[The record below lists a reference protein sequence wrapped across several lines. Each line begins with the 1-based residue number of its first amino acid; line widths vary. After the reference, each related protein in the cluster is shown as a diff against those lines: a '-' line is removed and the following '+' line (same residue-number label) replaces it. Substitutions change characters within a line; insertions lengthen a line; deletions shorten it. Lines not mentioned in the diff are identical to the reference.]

1 MHLKLG
7 CIFIFKVW
15 KVFKERAFLWKKVVF
30 EESGFP
36 LEKEEQALKVT
47 SLKRGWIDSYRGK
60 FLKKNRDKFFWKVDK
75 VPLKKVKTNKT
86 YNLILHKINFAKFLG
101 ANTMM

>member
-1 MHLKLG
+1 MSPLKQL
-7 CIFIFKVW
+7 V
-15 KVFKERAFLWKKVVF
+15 AFGEKSVF

-36 LEKEEQALKVT
+36 LEKKEQSLKVT
-47 SLKRGWIDSYRGK
+47 SLKRRRTDAYRGK
-60 FLKKNRDKFFWKVDK
+60 FLKKKEKSSFEKEDK
-75 VPLKKVKTNKT
+75 VPLKKVKPNKT

>member
-1 MHLKLG
+1 MSPLKRLL
-7 CIFIFKVW
+7 
-15 KVFKERAFLWKKVVF
+15 AFEEKSVF
-30 EESGFP
+30 EESVFS
-36 LEKEEQALKVT
+36 LEKEEQSLKVT
-47 SLKRGWIDSYRGK
+47 SLKRGWIDAYRGK
-60 FLKKNRDKFFWKVDK
+60 FLKKNRDKFFWKVDN

>member
-1 MHLKLG
+1 MSPLKQL
-7 CIFIFKVW
+7 V
-15 KVFKERAFLWKKVVF
+15 AFGEKSVF

-47 SLKRGWIDSYRGK
+47 SLKRGWIDAYRGK
-60 FLKKNRDKFFWKVDK
+60 FLKKKEKSSFEKEDK

>member
-1 MHLKLG
+1 MTL
-7 CIFIFKVW
+7 I
-15 KVFKERAFLWKKVVF
+15 
-30 EESGFP
+30 EES
-36 LEKEEQALKVT
+36 
-47 SLKRGWIDSYRGK
+47 
-60 FLKKNRDKFFWKVDK
+60 FLKKTEKSSFEKEDK

>member
-1 MHLKLG
+1 MEG
-7 CIFIFKVW
+7 I
-15 KVFKERAFLWKKVVF
+15 KEAPSF
-30 EESGFP
+30 EERVFP

-47 SLKRGWIDSYRGK
+47 SLKRVWIDASYRGK
-60 FLKKNRDKFFWKVDK
+60 FLKKSWDKFFWKVDK

>member
-1 MHLKLG
+1 MLSLKQL
-7 CIFIFKVW
+7 V
-15 KVFKERAFLWKKVVF
+15 AFGEKSVF

-60 FLKKNRDKFFWKVDK
+60 FLKKSWDKFFWKVDK

-101 ANTMM
+101 ANTTM